1 MIQVRK
7 AIRTRDKNGLV
18 SWAVTYKADS
28 LSDAVPAF
36 YNGTLRQTDKTEP
49 WTGNPAN
56 GYLVD
61 ATYRGLDESENPE
74 VYDRF
79 QITGGWR
86 EEPIEAFP
94 LRGVLVRYFGAY
106 VERDK
111 LLFPEKR
118 PKIQSSGP
126 SFGGFGSAFG
136 GVAGFGNVGAANGF
150 GGVAAANISLTSGI
164 SQSASAVSDDDRNPL
179 FGVRTYP
186 VYYDVATHSYVR
198 KRVPADVYRRAGTV
212 VERLP
217 AGFEYDGDAKAWLY
231 DAPDR
236 QKEGSAWRITERAKE
251 VDKLKH
257 LQALYLLI
265 QKG

>member
-7 AIRTRDKNGLV
+7 AIRTRDKNGMV

-56 GYLVD
+56 GYLID
-61 ATYRGLDESENPE
+61 ATYRGLDEGEDPE

-94 LRGVLVRYFGAY
+94 LRGVLVKYFGAY
-106 VERDK
+106 VEKDK
-111 LLFPEKR
+111 LLFPEQR
-118 PKIQSSGP
+118 PKIQASGP
-126 SFGGFGSAFG
+126 AFGSFGSAFG
-136 GVAGFGNVGAANGF
+136 GVASAS
-150 GGVAAANISLTSGI
+150 ISLTSGI
-164 SQSASAVSDDDRNPL
+164 SQANASSNEDDRNPL

-198 KRVPADVYRRAGTV
+198 KRVPADVTRRAGTV

-236 QKEGSAWRITERAKE
+236 QKEGTAWRITERAKE

-257 LQALYLLI
+257 LAALYLLI
-265 QKG
+265 KK